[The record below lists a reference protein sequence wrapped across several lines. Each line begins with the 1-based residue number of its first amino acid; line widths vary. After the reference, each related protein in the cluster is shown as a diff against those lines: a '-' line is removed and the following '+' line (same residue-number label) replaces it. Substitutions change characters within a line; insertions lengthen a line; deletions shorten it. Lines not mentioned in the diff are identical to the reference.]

1 MIIMLRMPETNKR
14 GRVISSANHVYC
26 AACPPGLGGVSL
38 SDGWYV
44 TSSSEMA
51 MQPPQVLSW
60 A

>member
-14 GRVISSANHVYC
+14 GRVISSANQIFC
-26 AACPPGLGGVSL
+26 AACPPGLGVSL
-38 SDGWYV
+38 SDGWRV